1 MGNDPSKRKGKKHF
15 SQTGLVVETIYTRR
29 LGGGELMMKRTRG
42 MLFFAAVV
50 MIVGMF
56 VVSGWVDKAEAKK
69 YRIGVSLK
77 SADSDF
83 WVDLAGGI
91 EAEAK
96 KYDNLEVTIV
106 YGENDVMTQIG
117 QVESLVAAGVDA
129 ILLAAI
135 DAKALGSAGKAANR
149 AGIPLFAVDTDVF
162 GCEKVTLIASDNV
175 LAGKLGAE
183 YIVKRLKGKGN
194 VILMELPQ
202 SDSIRARLEGV
213 DLVLKNE
220 PGIKIIHREAIKQP
234 ASEWPTQAENLLTAF
249 RDVDAF
255 YFPFDA
261 VAIAFYRAMK
271 GMGKDKDMFFASVDA
286 IGEAKKLIKQTDT
299 FGATVAQQPAMMG
312 KLGVKHA
319 MQYITGEKKDFPPF
333 IPVEVKLLTKDNVD

>member
-1 MGNDPSKRKGKKHF
+1 MLSRKR
-15 SQTGLVVETIYTRR
+15 SV
-29 LGGGELMMKRTRG
+29 
-42 MLFFAAVV
+42 LFFVVVAVV
-50 MIVGMF
+50 GALISF
-56 VVSGWVDKAEAKK
+56 GWAEKVTAKD

-83 WVDLAGGI
+83 WVGLAKGV
-91 EAEAK
+91 EDEAK
-96 KYDNLEVTIV
+96 KYPNLKVTIV

-117 QVESLVAAGVDA
+117 HVESLVAAGVDA

-135 DAKALGSAGKAANR
+135 DAKALGSAGKVVNR
-149 AGIPLFAVDTDVF
+149 AGIPLFAVDTDVY

-183 YIVKRLKGKGN
+183 YIVKRLSGKGN

-202 SDSIRARLEGV
+202 SDSIRERLEGV

-220 PGIKIIHREAIKQP
+220 PGIKIIHREAIRD
-234 ASEWPTQAENLLTAF
+234 AADRPTQAENLLTAY
-249 RDVDAF
+249 RNVDAF

-261 VAIAFYRAMK
+261 VAIIFYRTMK
-271 GMGKDKDMFFASVDA
+271 AMGKDKEIFFASVDA

-299 FGATVAQQPAMMG
+299 FGATVAQQPYVMG
-312 KLGVKHA
+312 QLGVRYA
-319 MQYITGEKKDFPPF
+319 MQYIKGEKKDFKPF
-333 IPVEVKLLTKDNVD
+333 IPVPVKLLTKENVDD

>member
-1 MGNDPSKRKGKKHF
+1 MLRRSK
-15 SQTGLVVETIYTRR
+15 SV
-29 LGGGELMMKRTRG
+29 
-42 MLFFAAVV
+42 LFFLLAV
-50 MIVGMF
+50 IVAGAF
-56 VVSGWVDKAEAKK
+56 VSSAWVEMVEAKD

-83 WVDLAGGI
+83 WIDLAKGV
-91 EAEAK
+91 EDEAK
-96 KYDNLEVTIV
+96 KYPNLKVTLV

-117 QVESLVAAGVDA
+117 HVESLVAAGVDA

-135 DAKALGSAGKAANR
+135 DAKALGSAGKVVNR

-183 YIVKRLKGKGN
+183 YIVKRLNGKGN

-213 DLVLKNE
+213 DMVLKKE
-220 PGIKIIHREAIKQP
+220 PGIKIIHREAIRD
-234 ASEWPTQAENLLTAF
+234 AADRPTQAENLLIAHPK
-249 RDVDAF
+249 VDAF

-261 VAIAFYRAMK
+261 CAIIFYRTMK
-271 GMGKDKDMFFASVDA
+271 AMGKDKDIFFASVDA

-299 FGATVAQQPAMMG
+299 FGATVAQQPYVMG
-312 KLGVKHA
+312 QLGIRSA
-319 MQYITGEKKDFPPF
+319 MQYIKGEKKSFDAFL
-333 IPVEVKLLTKDNVD
+333 PVPVKLLTKENVDE